1 MAPPPGAPPGSPGAA
16 PFGSSPFEAA
26 PYGAPPPG
34 AVATAGGPSSE
45 PPKRQRTGLVVGL
58 VVLALLVAGVVAA
71 VLVLRGG
78 DPDLELAID
87 TCDIAADGTMSRR
100 RGRSATTAVTRA
112 DVTIEVA
119 FSDTDS
125 GNTIETDRTS
135 VSVPGGASERW
146 SASGTAGDDVQR
158 ITCDVTATP

>member
-78 DPDLELAID
+78 DPDLELSID
-87 TCDIAADGTMSRR
+87 TCDIAADGTMSASGTIRNH
-100 RGRSATTAVTRA
+100 GGDRA

>member
-58 VVLALLVAGVVAA
+58 VVLALLVAGVAA

-87 TCDIAADGTMSRR
+87 TCDIAADGTMSASGTIRNH
-100 RGRSATTAVTRA
+100 GGDRA